1 MLVVP
6 GITDRLP
13 DWNWTEIG
21 IQLGLVI
28 LHVAVLAGIIRISSD
43 EGAKKTVTFR
53 TTALVYLL
61 IVAGMTLV
69 YYLAGPHLN
78 QFTPLAM
85 AAVPAVLLMF
95 FFRLGVKQIIVVML
109 AFIAYLVLLGLL
121 LRNLRGG
128 EGG

>member
-13 DWNWTEIG
+13 DWNWAEIG
-21 IQLGLVI
+21 IRLALTI
-28 LHVAVLAGIIRISSD
+28 LHVAVLAAIVRVTSD

-53 TTALVYLL
+53 TTALVYFL
-61 IVAGMTLV
+61 IVVGMALV
-69 YYLAGPHLN
+69 YHLAGPHLRN
-78 QFTPLAM
+78 FTALAM

-109 AFIAYLVLLGLL
+109 AFVAYLFLVEYLLM
-121 LRNLRGG
+121 NLRGG
-128 EGG
+128 GG